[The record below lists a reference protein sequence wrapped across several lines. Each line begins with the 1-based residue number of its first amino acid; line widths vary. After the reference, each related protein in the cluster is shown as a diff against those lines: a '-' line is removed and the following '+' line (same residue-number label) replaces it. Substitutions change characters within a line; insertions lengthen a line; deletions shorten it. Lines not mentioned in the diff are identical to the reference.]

1 MYRCTKEAVEDLER
15 KGYLVRIK
23 DEVNP
28 DLEMA
33 VIQRRVYAAGGPA
46 VLFENVKGTK
56 FPCVSNLFGS
66 QDQTEY
72 LFRDRYEQ
80 VKELLSYKADKK
92 NLKKLKNPIRLIK
105 TLLQGRFTL
114 PKKVSKAAVME
125 CETSLSELPQIK
137 CWKDDGGAFITL
149 PQVYSEDVD
158 PSGPMNSNL
167 GMYRIQLSG
176 NDYEKDKEI
185 GLHYQIHRGIGV
197 HHEKHRKAKKP
208 FRVAVFVGGPPAMT
222 FAAVMPLPEGMP
234 EVAFAGIMNGK
245 RWAYSKYKDWTV
257 AADADFCLLGTVDED
272 ALKPEGPFGDHLGYY
287 SLIHDLP
294 YMKIEKVFHRK
305 DAIWPFTV
313 VGRPPQEDTSF
324 GEVIHELTGPVLPA
338 ELPGLR
344 AVHAVDAAGVHPLL
358 LAIGEDRYLPY
369 SDDGEPH
376 ELHTIANAILGKG
389 QLSLAKYLILAGDGD
404 KVVPDIHHIGD
415 FLTYCL
421 ERVDFKRDLHFQTCT
436 TMDTLD
442 YSGTALNEGS
452 KLVMLACGK
461 IKRQLTKELP
471 SNLNLPEGYQDAHYV
486 APGILAISGAQWKS
500 RSEARLEGDSLG
512 RSLSLPEG
520 IAMVVLCDEPQMV
533 AESLD
538 NFLWVTFTRSD
549 PAADIYGVNA
559 EVVDKHWSCDGAM
572 IIDARLKSHHAPP
585 LLEDENALAGAER
598 ILAKYPELL
607 KSTSGLSN

>member
-1 MYRCTKEAVEDLER
+1 VYTCTKEAVVDLE
-15 KGYLVRIK
+15 KQGYLVRIS
-23 DEVNP
+23 DEVDPN
-28 DLEMA
+28 LEMA

-46 VLFENVKGTK
+46 ILFENVKGTK

-66 QDQTEY
+66 SEQTEF
-72 LFRDRYEQ
+72 LFRDRYDQ

-92 NLKKLKNPIRLIK
+92 NLKKLKNPIRLIQ
-105 TLLQGRFTL
+105 TLMQGRFTL

-176 NDYEKDKEI
+176 NEYEKDKEI

-197 HHEKHRKAKKP
+197 HHEHHRKAKKP

-222 FAAVMPLPEGMP
+222 FAAVMPLPEAMP
-234 EVAFAGIMNGK
+234 EVAFAGVLNGK
-245 RWAYSKYKDWTV
+245 RWAYAKYEDWTV

-324 GEVIHELTGPVLPA
+324 GDVIHAMTGPVLPS

-344 AVHAVDAAGVHPLL
+344 AVNAVDAAGVHPLL

-404 KVVPDIHHIGD
+404 EPVPDIHDISA
-415 FLTYCL
+415 FLSYCL

-461 IKRQLTKELP
+461 AKRELVSALP
-471 SNLNLPEGYQDAHYV
+471 SDLKWPEGYGEAHLV
-486 APGILAISGAQWKS
+486 QSGIVAISGPKWTS
-500 RSEARLEGDSLG
+500 REQARLEGDALG
-512 RSLSLPEG
+512 ANSQVPDG
-520 IAMVVLCDEPQMV
+520 VAMIILCDDPKFV
-533 AESLD
+533 SESLD
-538 NFLWVTFTRSD
+538 NFLWTTFTRSD
-549 PAADIYGVNA
+549 PAADIYGIKAQVL
-559 EVVDKHWSCDGAM
+559 DKHWSCDGAM
-572 IIDARLKSHHAPP
+572 IIDARLKKHHAPP
-585 LLEDENALAGAER
+585 LLEDEDAVKGAEK

-607 KSTSGLSN
+607 KVPKKLVD